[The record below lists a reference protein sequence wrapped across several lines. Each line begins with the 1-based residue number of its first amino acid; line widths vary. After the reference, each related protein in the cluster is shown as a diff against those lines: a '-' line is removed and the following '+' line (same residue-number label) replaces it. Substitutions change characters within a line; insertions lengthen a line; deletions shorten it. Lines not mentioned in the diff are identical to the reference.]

1 MMRCSPCQTA
11 AGELDARRFVPA
23 VVLLVALFVTS
34 ACGPR
39 VASPAP
45 AEDESQTL
53 IVELPAIYL
62 NVAQDGAITLAEGP
76 LHDVLGSLGVDLS
89 GLSMSAETVQKF
101 VGANIQHIQLD
112 NRRDGLYIYINGQPY
127 PTLVWDEAA
136 LASLVD
142 VLAMFGTD
150 LGEAGK
156 LLTLLPD
163 LGIGVVVNFPVAAGS
178 AATRLAPMA
187 PNTAAG
193 AQVTLE
199 DAMNAPVALD
209 LTLTYAEDGS
219 FQLQGLNPFMLGMI
233 PQDAMRQS
241 PEAIANLTEQGIHS
255 LSIAARST
263 GLLIMVNGQPLPLL
277 RTTSDQQLLQLI
289 QLALQLQ
296 GDSSSTAQIA
306 GVIQQLL
313 PPWLRQGLRLTVN
326 FPGA

>member
-1 MMRCSPCQTA
+1 
-11 AGELDARRFVPA
+11 
-23 VVLLVALFVTS
+23 VLTLALFVTS

-45 AEDESQTL
+45 AEGDSQTL

-62 NVAQDGAITLAEGP
+62 NVAEDGAITLAEGP
-76 LHDVLGSLGVDLS
+76 FQAVLGSLGVDLS
-89 GLSMSAETVQKF
+89 SLSMSAETVQNF

-112 NRRDGLYIYINGQPY
+112 NRRDGLYIYINGEPY

-142 VLAMFGTD
+142 VLAMLGTD
-150 LGEAGK
+150 LGEAGN

-163 LGIGVVVNFPVAAGS
+163 LGVGVVVNFPVAAGS
-178 AATRLAPMA
+178 AAVPLAEMA
-187 PNTAAG
+187 PNPATG
-193 AQVTLE
+193 DQVTLE

-209 LTLTYAEDGS
+209 LSLTYAEDGS

-233 PQDAMRQS
+233 PQDALRQS
-241 PEAIANLTEQGIHS
+241 PEAIANLTEQGINS
-255 LSIAARST
+255 LSITARSA
-263 GLLIMVNGQPLPLL
+263 GLLIIINGQPLPLL

-289 QLALQLQ
+289 QLVLQLQ
-296 GDSSSTAQIA
+296 GDSESTEQIA

-313 PPWLRQGLRLTVN
+313 PPLLRQGLRLAVN